1 MNIISSSHAARRADL
16 VAAGALLFAALLNIL
31 LA

>member
-1 MNIISSSHAARRADL
+1 MNIIASSHAARRADL
-16 VAAGALLFAALLNIL
+16 VAAGALLFSALLNIL

>member
-1 MNIISSSHAARRADL
+1 MNIISSSHVARRADL
-16 VAAGALLFAALLNIL
+16 VAAGALLFSALLNVL